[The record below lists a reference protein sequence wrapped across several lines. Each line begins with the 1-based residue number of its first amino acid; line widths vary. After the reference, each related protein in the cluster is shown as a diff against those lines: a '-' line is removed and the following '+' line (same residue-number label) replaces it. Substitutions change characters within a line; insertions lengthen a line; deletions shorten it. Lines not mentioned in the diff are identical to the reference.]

1 MSVSKMSKDD
11 RKKRNH
17 TQNQILTSFGC
28 LFVAA
33 VGVFSAS
40 GAKFAINAI
49 NRDATDTIVLAQQ
62 SQQFKSQSQPQ
73 QTQSKSQQLQQAQS
87 KPQQSEP
94 NKITT
99 SESEEMSEDAVNSN
113 TTEQSNID
121 KPDDTK
127 WSDEQVKWMQ
137 ANHITYNENG
147 QPVDENGNV
156 VTDPTITANSDS
168 SNSLESTVIEPE
180 TNTSWASDMN
190 WLTQQADGN
199 YVYVVQK
206 DDCLNDICA
215 RTGFALNEV
224 VVYNHIDNPN
234 IIHVGERILFP
245 KDGPNTVDYP
255 LGLG

>member
-62 SQQFKSQSQPQ
+62 SRQFKPQS
-73 QTQSKSQQLQQAQS
+73 
-87 KPQQSEP
+87 QQSEP
-94 NKITT
+94 SKITI
-99 SESEEMSEDAVNSN
+99 SESEETSEDAVKSN
-113 TTEQSNID
+113 TTEQSNTD

-127 WSDEQVKWMQ
+127 WSDAQVKWMQ
-137 ANHITYNENG
+137 ENHITYNENG
-147 QPVDENGNV
+147 QPVDEDGNV

-168 SNSLESTVIEPE
+168 SESLESTLMEPE
-180 TNTSWASDMN
+180 TNTSWASGMD
-190 WLTQQADGN
+190 WLTQQDDGD

-206 DDCLNDICA
+206 GDCLNDICA

-224 VVYNHIDNPN
+224 VAYNHIDNPN
-234 IIHVGERILFP
+234 IIHVGERIVFP
-245 KDGPNTVDYP
+245 KDGPNTVDYL

>member
-49 NRDATDTIVLAQQ
+49 NRDATDTMVLAQQ
-62 SQQFKSQSQPQ
+62 SRQFNPQS
-73 QTQSKSQQLQQAQS
+73 
-87 KPQQSEP
+87 QQSEP
-94 NKITT
+94 SKITT
-99 SESEEMSEDAVNSN
+99 SESEETSEDAVKSN
-113 TTEQSNID
+113 TTEQSNTD

-127 WSDEQVKWMQ
+127 WSDVQVKWMQ
-137 ANHITYNENG
+137 ENHITYNENG
-147 QPVDENGNV
+147 QPVDEDGNV

-168 SNSLESTVIEPE
+168 SESLESTLMEPE
-180 TNTSWASDMN
+180 TNTSWASGMD
-190 WLTQQADGN
+190 WLTQQDDGD

-206 DDCLNDICA
+206 GDCLNDICA

-224 VVYNHIDNPN
+224 VMYNHIDNPN
-234 IIHVGERILFP
+234 IIHVGERIVFP
-245 KDGPNTVDYP
+245 KDGPNTVDYQ

>member
-62 SQQFKSQSQPQ
+62 SRQFKPQS
-73 QTQSKSQQLQQAQS
+73 
-87 KPQQSEP
+87 QQSEP
-94 NKITT
+94 SKITT
-99 SESEEMSEDAVNSN
+99 SESEETSKDAVKSN
-113 TTEQSNID
+113 TTEQSNTD

-127 WSDEQVKWMQ
+127 WSDAQVKWMQ
-137 ANHITYNENG
+137 ENHITYNENG
-147 QPVDENGNV
+147 QPVDEDGNV

-168 SNSLESTVIEPE
+168 LESLESTLMEPE
-180 TNTSWASDMN
+180 TNTSWASGMD
-190 WLTQQADGN
+190 WLTQQDDGD

-206 DDCLNDICA
+206 GDCLNDICA

-224 VVYNHIDNPN
+224 VAYNHIDNPN
-234 IIHVGERILFP
+234 IIHVGERIVFP

>member
-62 SQQFKSQSQPQ
+62 SRQFKPQS
-73 QTQSKSQQLQQAQS
+73 
-87 KPQQSEP
+87 QQSEP
-94 NKITT
+94 IKITT
-99 SESEEMSEDAVNSN
+99 SESEETLEDAVKSN
-113 TTEQSNID
+113 TTEQSNTD

-137 ANHITYNENG
+137 ENHITYNENG
-147 QPVDENGNV
+147 QPVDEDGNV

-168 SNSLESTVIEPE
+168 SESLESTLMEPE
-180 TNTSWASDMN
+180 TNTSWASGMD
-190 WLTQQADGN
+190 WLTQQDDGD

-206 DDCLNDICA
+206 GDCLNDICA

-224 VVYNHIDNPN
+224 VAYNHIDNLN
-234 IIHVGERILFP
+234 IIHVGERIVFP

-255 LGLG
+255 LGLS

>member
-62 SQQFKSQSQPQ
+62 SRQFKPQS
-73 QTQSKSQQLQQAQS
+73 
-87 KPQQSEP
+87 QQSEP
-94 NKITT
+94 SKITT
-99 SESEEMSEDAVNSN
+99 SESEETSEDAVKSN
-113 TTEQSNID
+113 TTEQSNTD

-127 WSDEQVKWMQ
+127 WSDAQVKWMQ
-137 ANHITYNENG
+137 ENHITYNENG
-147 QPVDENGNV
+147 QPVDEDGNV

-168 SNSLESTVIEPE
+168 SESLESTLMEPE
-180 TNTSWASDMN
+180 TNTSWASGMD
-190 WLTQQADGN
+190 WLTQQDDGD

-206 DDCLNDICA
+206 GDCLNDICS

-224 VVYNHIDNPN
+224 VAYNHIDNPN
-234 IIHVGERILFP
+234 IIHVGERIVFP

>member
-28 LFVAA
+28 LFVTA

-62 SQQFKSQSQPQ
+62 SRQFKPQS
-73 QTQSKSQQLQQAQS
+73 
-87 KPQQSEP
+87 QQSEP
-94 NKITT
+94 IKITT
-99 SESEEMSEDAVNSN
+99 SESEETSEDAVKSN
-113 TTEQSNID
+113 TTEQSNTD

-137 ANHITYNENG
+137 ENHITYNENG
-147 QPVDENGNV
+147 QPIDEDGNV

-168 SNSLESTVIEPE
+168 SESLESTLMEPE
-180 TNTSWASDMN
+180 TNTSWASGMD
-190 WLTQQADGN
+190 WLTQQDDGD

-206 DDCLNDICA
+206 GDCLNDICS

-224 VVYNHIDNPN
+224 VAYNHIDNPN
-234 IIHVGERILFP
+234 IIHVGERIVFP

>member
-62 SQQFKSQSQPQ
+62 SRQFKPQSQQFKPQS
-73 QTQSKSQQLQQAQS
+73 
-87 KPQQSEP
+87 QQSEP
-94 NKITT
+94 SKITT
-99 SESEEMSEDAVNSN
+99 SESEETSEDAVKSN
-113 TTEQSNID
+113 TTEQSNTD

-127 WSDEQVKWMQ
+127 WSDAQVKWMQ
-137 ANHITYNENG
+137 ENHITYNENG
-147 QPVDENGNV
+147 QPVDEDGNV
-156 VTDPTITANSDS
+156 VTDPTIIANSDS
-168 SNSLESTVIEPE
+168 SESLESTLMEPE
-180 TNTSWASDMN
+180 TNTSWASGMD
-190 WLTQQADGN
+190 WLTQQDDGD

-206 DDCLNDICA
+206 GDCLNDICS

-224 VVYNHIDNPN
+224 VAYNHIDNPN
-234 IIHVGERILFP
+234 IIHVGERIVFP

>member
-28 LFVAA
+28 LFVTA

-62 SQQFKSQSQPQ
+62 SRQFKPQS
-73 QTQSKSQQLQQAQS
+73 QQAQPS
-87 KPQQSEP
+87 
-94 NKITT
+94 KITT
-99 SESEEMSEDAVNSN
+99 SESEETSEDAVKSN
-113 TTEQSNID
+113 TTEQSNTD

-127 WSDEQVKWMQ
+127 WSDAQVKWMQ
-137 ANHITYNENG
+137 ENHITYNENG
-147 QPVDENGNV
+147 QPVDEDGNV

-168 SNSLESTVIEPE
+168 SESLESTLMEPE
-180 TNTSWASDMN
+180 TNTSWASGMD
-190 WLTQQADGN
+190 WLTQQDDGD

-206 DDCLNDICA
+206 GDCLNDICA

-224 VVYNHIDNPN
+224 VAYNHIDNPN
-234 IIHVGERILFP
+234 IIHVGERIVFP

>member
-62 SQQFKSQSQPQ
+62 SRQFKPQS
-73 QTQSKSQQLQQAQS
+73 
-87 KPQQSEP
+87 QQSEP
-94 NKITT
+94 SKITT
-99 SESEEMSEDAVNSN
+99 SESEETSEDAVKSN
-113 TTEQSNID
+113 TTEQSNTD

-127 WSDEQVKWMQ
+127 WSDAQVKWMQ
-137 ANHITYNENG
+137 ENHITYNENG
-147 QPVDENGNV
+147 QPVDEDWNV

-168 SNSLESTVIEPE
+168 SESLESTLMEPE
-180 TNTSWASDMN
+180 TNTSWASGMD
-190 WLTQQADGN
+190 WLTQQDDGD

-206 DDCLNDICA
+206 GDCLNDICA

-224 VVYNHIDNPN
+224 VAYNHIDNLN
-234 IIHVGERILFP
+234 IIHVGERIVFP

>member
-62 SQQFKSQSQPQ
+62 SRQFKPQSQP
-73 QTQSKSQQLQQAQS
+73 S
-87 KPQQSEP
+87 
-94 NKITT
+94 KITT
-99 SESEEMSEDAVNSN
+99 SESEETSEDAVKSN
-113 TTEQSNID
+113 TTEQSNTD
-121 KPDDTK
+121 KYDDTK
-127 WSDEQVKWMQ
+127 WSDAQVKWMQ
-137 ANHITYNENG
+137 ENHITYNENG
-147 QPVDENGNV
+147 QPVDEDGNV

-168 SNSLESTVIEPE
+168 SESLESTLMEPE
-180 TNTSWASDMN
+180 TNTSWASSMD
-190 WLTQQADGN
+190 WLTQQDDGD

-206 DDCLNDICA
+206 GDCLNDICA

-224 VVYNHIDNPN
+224 VAYNHIDNPN
-234 IIHVGERILFP
+234 IIHVGERIVFP

>member
-1 MSVSKMSKDD
+1 MSKDD

-62 SQQFKSQSQPQ
+62 SRQFKPQSQQSQP
-73 QTQSKSQQLQQAQS
+73 S
-87 KPQQSEP
+87 
-94 NKITT
+94 KITT
-99 SESEEMSEDAVNSN
+99 SESEETSEDAVKSN
-113 TTEQSNID
+113 TTEQSNTD

-127 WSDEQVKWMQ
+127 WSDAQVKWMQ
-137 ANHITYNENG
+137 ENHITYNENG
-147 QPVDENGNV
+147 QPVDEDGNV

-168 SNSLESTVIEPE
+168 SESLESTLMEPE
-180 TNTSWASDMN
+180 TNTSWASGMD
-190 WLTQQADGN
+190 WLTQQDDGD

-206 DDCLNDICA
+206 GDCLNDICA

-224 VVYNHIDNPN
+224 VAYNHIDNPN
-234 IIHVGERILFP
+234 IIHVGERIVFP

>member
-28 LFVAA
+28 LFVTA

-62 SQQFKSQSQPQ
+62 SRQFKPQS
-73 QTQSKSQQLQQAQS
+73 
-87 KPQQSEP
+87 QQSEP
-94 NKITT
+94 IKITT
-99 SESEEMSEDAVNSN
+99 SESEETSEDAVKSN
-113 TTEQSNID
+113 TTEQSNTD

-127 WSDEQVKWMQ
+127 WSDAQVKWMQ
-137 ANHITYNENG
+137 ENHITYNENG
-147 QPVDENGNV
+147 QPVDEDGNV

-168 SNSLESTVIEPE
+168 SESLESTLMEPE
-180 TNTSWASDMN
+180 TNTSWASGMD
-190 WLTQQADGN
+190 WLTQQDDGD

-206 DDCLNDICA
+206 GDCLNDICA

-224 VVYNHIDNPN
+224 VAYNHIDNPN
-234 IIHVGERILFP
+234 IIHVGERIVFP

>member
-28 LFVAA
+28 LFVTA

-62 SQQFKSQSQPQ
+62 SRQFKPQS
-73 QTQSKSQQLQQAQS
+73 
-87 KPQQSEP
+87 QQSEP
-94 NKITT
+94 IKITT
-99 SESEEMSEDAVNSN
+99 SESEETSEDAVKSN
-113 TTEQSNID
+113 TTEQSNTD

-127 WSDEQVKWMQ
+127 WSDAQVKWMQ
-137 ANHITYNENG
+137 ENHITYNENG
-147 QPVDENGNV
+147 QPVDEDGNV
-156 VTDPTITANSDS
+156 VTDPTITSNSDS
-168 SNSLESTVIEPE
+168 SESLESTLMEPE
-180 TNTSWASDMN
+180 TNTSWASGMD
-190 WLTQQADGN
+190 WLTQQDDGD

-206 DDCLNDICA
+206 GDCLNDICS

-224 VVYNHIDNPN
+224 VAYNHIDNPN
-234 IIHVGERILFP
+234 IIHVGERIVFP

>member
-28 LFVAA
+28 LFVTA

-62 SQQFKSQSQPQ
+62 SRQFKPQS
-73 QTQSKSQQLQQAQS
+73 
-87 KPQQSEP
+87 QQSEP
-94 NKITT
+94 IKITT
-99 SESEEMSEDAVNSN
+99 SESEETSEDAVKSN
-113 TTEQSNID
+113 TTEQSNTD

-137 ANHITYNENG
+137 ENHITYNENG
-147 QPVDENGNV
+147 QPVDEDGNV

-168 SNSLESTVIEPE
+168 SESLESTLMEPE
-180 TNTSWASDMN
+180 TNTSWASGMD
-190 WLTQQADGN
+190 WLTQQDDGD

-206 DDCLNDICA
+206 GDCLNDICA

-224 VVYNHIDNPN
+224 VAYNHIDNPN
-234 IIHVGERILFP
+234 IIHVGKRIVFP

>member
-1 MSVSKMSKDD
+1 MSKDD

-62 SQQFKSQSQPQ
+62 SRQFKPQS
-73 QTQSKSQQLQQAQS
+73 
-87 KPQQSEP
+87 QQSEP
-94 NKITT
+94 SKITT
-99 SESEEMSEDAVNSN
+99 SESEETSEDAVKSN
-113 TTEQSNID
+113 TTEQSNTD

-127 WSDEQVKWMQ
+127 WSDMQVKWMQ
-137 ANHITYNENG
+137 ENHITYNENG
-147 QPVDENGNV
+147 QPVDEDGNV
-156 VTDPTITANSDS
+156 VIDPTITANSDS
-168 SNSLESTVIEPE
+168 SESLESTLMEPE
-180 TNTSWASDMN
+180 TNTSWASGMD
-190 WLTQQADGN
+190 WLTQQDDGD

-206 DDCLNDICA
+206 GDCLNDICA

-224 VVYNHIDNPN
+224 VAYNHIDNPN
-234 IIHVGERILFP
+234 IIHVGERIVFP

>member
-28 LFVAA
+28 LFVTA

-62 SQQFKSQSQPQ
+62 SRQFKPQS
-73 QTQSKSQQLQQAQS
+73 
-87 KPQQSEP
+87 QQSEP
-94 NKITT
+94 IKITT
-99 SESEEMSEDAVNSN
+99 SESEETSEDAVKSN
-113 TTEQSNID
+113 TTEQSNTD

-127 WSDEQVKWMQ
+127 WSDAQVKWMQ
-137 ANHITYNENG
+137 ENHITYNENG
-147 QPVDENGNV
+147 QPVDEDGNV
-156 VTDPTITANSDS
+156 VTDSTITANSDS
-168 SNSLESTVIEPE
+168 SESLESTLKEPE
-180 TNTSWASDMN
+180 TNTSWASGMD
-190 WLTQQADGN
+190 WLTQQDDGN

-206 DDCLNDICA
+206 GDCLNDICA
-215 RTGFALNEV
+215 RTWFALNEV
-224 VVYNHIDNPN
+224 VAYNHIDNPN

-245 KDGPNTVDYP
+245 KDGPNTVDYQ

>member
-62 SQQFKSQSQPQ
+62 SRQFKPQS
-73 QTQSKSQQLQQAQS
+73 
-87 KPQQSEP
+87 QQSEP
-94 NKITT
+94 SKITT
-99 SESEEMSEDAVNSN
+99 SESEETSEDAVKSN
-113 TTEQSNID
+113 TTEQSNTD

-127 WSDEQVKWMQ
+127 WSDAQVKWMQ
-137 ANHITYNENG
+137 ENHITYNENG
-147 QPVDENGNV
+147 QPVDEDGNV
-156 VTDPTITANSDS
+156 VTDHTITANSDS
-168 SNSLESTVIEPE
+168 SESLESTLMEPE
-180 TNTSWASDMN
+180 TNTSWASGMD
-190 WLTQQADGN
+190 WLTQQDDGD

-206 DDCLNDICA
+206 GDCLNDICA

-224 VVYNHIDNPN
+224 VAYNHIDNPN

-245 KDGPNTVDYP
+245 KDGPNTVDYQ

>member
-1 MSVSKMSKDD
+1 MSKDD

-62 SQQFKSQSQPQ
+62 SRQFKPQSQP
-73 QTQSKSQQLQQAQS
+73 S
-87 KPQQSEP
+87 
-94 NKITT
+94 KITT
-99 SESEEMSEDAVNSN
+99 SESEETSEDAVKSN
-113 TTEQSNID
+113 TTEQSNTD
-121 KPDDTK
+121 KHDDTK
-127 WSDEQVKWMQ
+127 WSDAQVKWMQ
-137 ANHITYNENG
+137 ENHITYNENG
-147 QPVDENGNV
+147 QPVDEDGNV

-168 SNSLESTVIEPE
+168 SESLESTLMEPE
-180 TNTSWASDMN
+180 TNTSWASDMD
-190 WLTQQADGN
+190 WLTQQDDGD

-206 DDCLNDICA
+206 GDCLNDICA

-224 VVYNHIDNPN
+224 VAYNHIDNPN
-234 IIHVGERILFP
+234 IMHVGERIVFP

>member
-62 SQQFKSQSQPQ
+62 SRQFKPQS
-73 QTQSKSQQLQQAQS
+73 
-87 KPQQSEP
+87 QQSEP
-94 NKITT
+94 SKITT
-99 SESEEMSEDAVNSN
+99 SESEETSEDAVKSN
-113 TTEQSNID
+113 TTEQSNTD

-127 WSDEQVKWMQ
+127 WSDAQVKWMQ
-137 ANHITYNENG
+137 ENHITYNENG
-147 QPVDENGNV
+147 QPVDEDGNV
-156 VTDPTITANSDS
+156 VTDSTITANSDS
-168 SNSLESTVIEPE
+168 LESLESTLMEPE
-180 TNTSWASDMN
+180 TNTSWASGMD
-190 WLTQQADGN
+190 WLTQQDDGD

-206 DDCLNDICA
+206 GDCLNDICS

-224 VVYNHIDNPN
+224 VAYNHIDNPN
-234 IIHVGERILFP
+234 IIHVGERIVFP

>member
-62 SQQFKSQSQPQ
+62 SRQFKPQS
-73 QTQSKSQQLQQAQS
+73 
-87 KPQQSEP
+87 QQSEP
-94 NKITT
+94 SKITT
-99 SESEEMSEDAVNSN
+99 SESEETSEDAVKSN
-113 TTEQSNID
+113 TTEQSNTD

-127 WSDEQVKWMQ
+127 WSDVQVKWMQ
-137 ANHITYNENG
+137 ENRITYNENG
-147 QPVDENGNV
+147 QPVDEDGNV

-168 SNSLESTVIEPE
+168 SESLESTLMEPE
-180 TNTSWASDMN
+180 TNTSWASGMD
-190 WLTQQADGN
+190 WLTQQDDGD

-206 DDCLNDICA
+206 GDCLNDICS

-224 VVYNHIDNPN
+224 VAYNHIDNPN
-234 IIHVGERILFP
+234 IIHVGERIVFP
-245 KDGPNTVDYP
+245 KDGPNTVDYQ

>member
-62 SQQFKSQSQPQ
+62 SRQFKPQS
-73 QTQSKSQQLQQAQS
+73 
-87 KPQQSEP
+87 QQSESS
-94 NKITT
+94 KITT
-99 SESEEMSEDAVNSN
+99 SESEETSEDAVKSN
-113 TTEQSNID
+113 TTEQSNTD

-137 ANHITYNENG
+137 ENHITYNENG
-147 QPVDENGNV
+147 QPVDEDGNV
-156 VTDPTITANSDS
+156 VIDPTITANSDS
-168 SNSLESTVIEPE
+168 SESLESTLIEPE
-180 TNTSWASDMN
+180 TNTSWASGMD
-190 WLTQQADGN
+190 WLTQQDDGD
-199 YVYVVQK
+199 YVYVFQK
-206 DDCLNDICA
+206 GDCLNDICA

-224 VVYNHIDNPN
+224 VMYNHIDNPN
-234 IIHVGERILFP
+234 IIHVGERIVFP
-245 KDGPNTVDYP
+245 KDGPNTVDYQ

>member
-62 SQQFKSQSQPQ
+62 SRQFKPQSQP
-73 QTQSKSQQLQQAQS
+73 S
-87 KPQQSEP
+87 
-94 NKITT
+94 KITT
-99 SESEEMSEDAVNSN
+99 SESEETSEDAVKSN
-113 TTEQSNID
+113 TTEQSNTD
-121 KPDDTK
+121 KHDDTK
-127 WSDEQVKWMQ
+127 WSDAQVKWMQ
-137 ANHITYNENG
+137 ENHITYNDNG
-147 QPVDENGNV
+147 QPVDEDGNV

-168 SNSLESTVIEPE
+168 SESLESTLMEPE
-180 TNTSWASDMN
+180 TNTSWASGMD
-190 WLTQQADGN
+190 WLTQQDDGD

-206 DDCLNDICA
+206 GDCLNDICA

-224 VVYNHIDNPN
+224 VAYNHIDNLN
-234 IIHVGERILFP
+234 IIHVGERIVFP

>member
-1 MSVSKMSKDD
+1 MSKDD

-62 SQQFKSQSQPQ
+62 SRQFKPQS
-73 QTQSKSQQLQQAQS
+73 
-87 KPQQSEP
+87 QQSEP
-94 NKITT
+94 SKITT
-99 SESEEMSEDAVNSN
+99 SESEETSEDAVKSN
-113 TTEQSNID
+113 TTEQSNTD

-127 WSDEQVKWMQ
+127 WSDAQVKWMQ
-137 ANHITYNENG
+137 ENHITYNENG
-147 QPVDENGNV
+147 QPVDEDGNV

-168 SNSLESTVIEPE
+168 SESLESTLMEPE
-180 TNTSWASDMN
+180 TNTSWASGMD
-190 WLTQQADGN
+190 WLTQQDDGD

-206 DDCLNDICA
+206 GDCLNDICS

-224 VVYNHIDNPN
+224 VAYNHIDNPN
-234 IIHVGERILFP
+234 IIHVGERIVFP

>member
-28 LFVAA
+28 LFVTA

-62 SQQFKSQSQPQ
+62 SRQFKPQS
-73 QTQSKSQQLQQAQS
+73 
-87 KPQQSEP
+87 QQSEP
-94 NKITT
+94 IKITT
-99 SESEEMSEDAVNSN
+99 SESEETSEDAVKSN
-113 TTEQSNID
+113 TTEQSNTN
-121 KPDDTK
+121 KPDDMK

-137 ANHITYNENG
+137 ENHITYNENG
-147 QPVDENGNV
+147 QPVDEDGNV

-168 SNSLESTVIEPE
+168 SESLESTLIEPE
-180 TNTSWASDMN
+180 TNTSWASGMD
-190 WLTQQADGN
+190 WLTQQDDGD

-206 DDCLNDICA
+206 GDCLNDICS

-224 VVYNHIDNPN
+224 VAYNYIDNSN
-234 IIHVGERILFP
+234 IIHVGERIVFP

>member
-62 SQQFKSQSQPQ
+62 SRQFKPQS
-73 QTQSKSQQLQQAQS
+73 
-87 KPQQSEP
+87 QQSEP
-94 NKITT
+94 SKITT
-99 SESEEMSEDAVNSN
+99 SESEETSEDAVKSN
-113 TTEQSNID
+113 TTEQSNTD

-137 ANHITYNENG
+137 ENHITYNENG
-147 QPVDENGNV
+147 QPVDEDGNV

-168 SNSLESTVIEPE
+168 SESLESTLMEPE
-180 TNTSWASDMN
+180 TNTSWASGMD
-190 WLTQQADGN
+190 WLTQQDDGD

-206 DDCLNDICA
+206 GDCLNDICA

-224 VVYNHIDNPN
+224 VMYNHIDNLN
-234 IIHVGERILFP
+234 IIHVGERIVFP
-245 KDGPNTVDYP
+245 KDGPNTVDYQ

>member
-28 LFVAA
+28 LFVTA

-62 SQQFKSQSQPQ
+62 SRQFKPQS
-73 QTQSKSQQLQQAQS
+73 
-87 KPQQSEP
+87 QQSEP
-94 NKITT
+94 IKITT
-99 SESEEMSEDAVNSN
+99 SESEETSEDAVKSN
-113 TTEQSNID
+113 TTEQSNTD

-127 WSDEQVKWMQ
+127 WSDAQVKWMQ
-137 ANHITYNENG
+137 ENHITYNENG
-147 QPVDENGNV
+147 QPVDEDGNV

-168 SNSLESTVIEPE
+168 SESLESTLMEPE
-180 TNTSWASDMN
+180 TNTSWASGMD
-190 WLTQQADGN
+190 WLTQQDDGD

-206 DDCLNDICA
+206 GDCLNDICA

-224 VVYNHIDNPN
+224 VMYNHIDNPN
-234 IIHVGERILFP
+234 IIHVGERIVFP
-245 KDGPNTVDYP
+245 KDGPNTVDYQ

>member
-1 MSVSKMSKDD
+1 MSKDD

-62 SQQFKSQSQPQ
+62 SRQFKPQSQP
-73 QTQSKSQQLQQAQS
+73 S
-87 KPQQSEP
+87 
-94 NKITT
+94 KITT
-99 SESEEMSEDAVNSN
+99 SESEETSEDAVKSN
-113 TTEQSNID
+113 TTEQSNTD

-127 WSDEQVKWMQ
+127 WSDAQVKWMQ
-137 ANHITYNENG
+137 ENHITYNENG
-147 QPVDENGNV
+147 QPVDEDGNV
-156 VTDPTITANSDS
+156 VTDPTITSNSDS
-168 SNSLESTVIEPE
+168 SESLESTLMEPE
-180 TNTSWASDMN
+180 TNTSWASGMD
-190 WLTQQADGN
+190 WLTQQDDGD

-206 DDCLNDICA
+206 GDCLNDICA

-224 VVYNHIDNPN
+224 VAYNHIDNPN
-234 IIHVGERILFP
+234 IIHVGERIVFS

>member
-62 SQQFKSQSQPQ
+62 SRQFKPQSRQFKPQ
-73 QTQSKSQQLQQAQS
+73 S
-87 KPQQSEP
+87 QQSEP
-94 NKITT
+94 IKITT
-99 SESEEMSEDAVNSN
+99 SESEETSEDAVKSN
-113 TTEQSNID
+113 TTEQSNTD

-127 WSDEQVKWMQ
+127 WSDAQVKWMQ
-137 ANHITYNENG
+137 ENHITYNENG
-147 QPVDENGNV
+147 QPVDEDGNV

-168 SNSLESTVIEPE
+168 SESLESTLMEPE
-180 TNTSWASDMN
+180 TNTSWASGMD
-190 WLTQQADGN
+190 WLTQQDDGD

-206 DDCLNDICA
+206 GDCLNDICA

-224 VVYNHIDNPN
+224 VMYNHIDNLN
-234 IIHVGERILFP
+234 IIHVGERIVFP
-245 KDGPNTVDYP
+245 KDGPNTVDYQ

>member
-62 SQQFKSQSQPQ
+62 SRQFKPQS
-73 QTQSKSQQLQQAQS
+73 
-87 KPQQSEP
+87 QQSEP
-94 NKITT
+94 SKITT
-99 SESEEMSEDAVNSN
+99 SESEETSEDAVKSN
-113 TTEQSNID
+113 TTEQSNTD

-127 WSDEQVKWMQ
+127 WSDAQVKWMQ
-137 ANHITYNENG
+137 ENHITYNENG
-147 QPVDENGNV
+147 QPVDEDGNV

-168 SNSLESTVIEPE
+168 SESLESTLMEPE
-180 TNTSWASDMN
+180 TNTSWASGMD
-190 WLTQQADGN
+190 WLTQQDDGD

-206 DDCLNDICA
+206 GDCLNDICA

-224 VVYNHIDNPN
+224 VAYNHIDNPN
-234 IIHVGERILFP
+234 IIHVGERIVFP

>member
-1 MSVSKMSKDD
+1 MSKDD

-28 LFVAA
+28 LFVTA

-62 SQQFKSQSQPQ
+62 SRQFKPQS
-73 QTQSKSQQLQQAQS
+73 
-87 KPQQSEP
+87 QQSELI
-94 NKITT
+94 KITT
-99 SESEEMSEDAVNSN
+99 SESEETSEDAVKSN
-113 TTEQSNID
+113 TTEQSNTD

-137 ANHITYNENG
+137 ENHITYNENG
-147 QPVDENGNV
+147 QPVDEDGNV
-156 VTDPTITANSDS
+156 VTDPTITSNSDS
-168 SNSLESTVIEPE
+168 SESLESTLMEPE
-180 TNTSWASDMN
+180 TNTSWASGMN
-190 WLTQQADGN
+190 WLTQQDDGD

-206 DDCLNDICA
+206 GDCLNDICA

-224 VVYNHIDNPN
+224 VTYNHIDNPN
-234 IIHVGERILFP
+234 IIHVGERIVFP
-245 KDGPNTVDYP
+245 KDGPNTVDYQ

>member
-49 NRDATDTIVLAQQ
+49 NCDATDTIVLAQQ
-62 SQQFKSQSQPQ
+62 S
-73 QTQSKSQQLQQAQS
+73 
-87 KPQQSEP
+87 EP
-94 NKITT
+94 IKITT
-99 SESEEMSEDAVNSN
+99 SESEETSEDAVKSN
-113 TTEQSNID
+113 TTEQSNTD

-127 WSDEQVKWMQ
+127 WSDAQVKWMQ
-137 ANHITYNENG
+137 ENHITYNENG
-147 QPVDENGNV
+147 QPVDEDGNV
-156 VTDPTITANSDS
+156 VTDPIITANSDS
-168 SNSLESTVIEPE
+168 SESLESTLREPE
-180 TNTSWASDMN
+180 TNTSWASGMD
-190 WLTQQADGN
+190 WLTQQDDGD

-206 DDCLNDICA
+206 GDCLNDICS
-215 RTGFALNEV
+215 RTGFTLNEV
-224 VVYNHIDNPN
+224 VAYNHIDNPN
-234 IIHVGERILFP
+234 IIHVGERIVFP
-245 KDGPNTVDYP
+245 KDGPNTVDYQ

>member
-62 SQQFKSQSQPQ
+62 SRQFNPQS
-73 QTQSKSQQLQQAQS
+73 
-87 KPQQSEP
+87 QQSESS
-94 NKITT
+94 KITT
-99 SESEEMSEDAVNSN
+99 LESEETSEDAVKSN
-113 TTEQSNID
+113 TTEQSNTD

-127 WSDEQVKWMQ
+127 WSDAQVKWMQ
-137 ANHITYNENG
+137 ENHITYNENG
-147 QPVDENGNV
+147 QPVDEDVNV

-168 SNSLESTVIEPE
+168 SESLESTLMEPE
-180 TNTSWASDMN
+180 TNTSWASGMD
-190 WLTQQADGN
+190 WLTQQDDGD

-206 DDCLNDICA
+206 GDCLNDICS

-224 VVYNHIDNPN
+224 VAYNHIDNPN
-234 IIHVGERILFP
+234 IIHVGERIVFP

>member
-1 MSVSKMSKDD
+1 MSKDD

-62 SQQFKSQSQPQ
+62 SRQFKPQSQP
-73 QTQSKSQQLQQAQS
+73 S
-87 KPQQSEP
+87 
-94 NKITT
+94 KITT
-99 SESEEMSEDAVNSN
+99 SESEETSEDAVKSN
-113 TTEQSNID
+113 TTEQSNTD
-121 KPDDTK
+121 KHDDTK
-127 WSDEQVKWMQ
+127 WSDAQVKWMQ
-137 ANHITYNENG
+137 ENHITYNDNG
-147 QPVDENGNV
+147 QPVDEDGNV

-168 SNSLESTVIEPE
+168 SESLESTLMEPE
-180 TNTSWASDMN
+180 TNTSWASGMD
-190 WLTQQADGN
+190 WLTQQDDGD

-206 DDCLNDICA
+206 GDCLNDICA

-224 VVYNHIDNPN
+224 VAYNHIDNLN
-234 IIHVGERILFP
+234 IIHVGERIVFP

>member
-62 SQQFKSQSQPQ
+62 SRQFKPQS
-73 QTQSKSQQLQQAQS
+73 
-87 KPQQSEP
+87 QQSEP
-94 NKITT
+94 SKITT
-99 SESEEMSEDAVNSN
+99 SESEETSENAVKSN
-113 TTEQSNID
+113 TTEQSNTD

-127 WSDEQVKWMQ
+127 WSDAQVKWMQ
-137 ANHITYNENG
+137 ENHITYNENG
-147 QPVDENGNV
+147 QPVDEDGNV

-168 SNSLESTVIEPE
+168 SESLESTLMEPE
-180 TNTSWASDMN
+180 TNTSWASGMD
-190 WLTQQADGN
+190 WLTQQDDGD

-206 DDCLNDICA
+206 GDCLNDICA

-224 VVYNHIDNPN
+224 VAYNHIDNPN
-234 IIHVGERILFP
+234 IIHVGERIVFP

>member
-62 SQQFKSQSQPQ
+62 SRQFKPQSQQSQP
-73 QTQSKSQQLQQAQS
+73 S
-87 KPQQSEP
+87 
-94 NKITT
+94 KITT
-99 SESEEMSEDAVNSN
+99 SESEETSEDAVKSN
-113 TTEQSNID
+113 TTEQSNTD

-127 WSDEQVKWMQ
+127 WSDAQVKWMQ
-137 ANHITYNENG
+137 ENHITYNENG
-147 QPVDENGNV
+147 QPVDEDGNV

-168 SNSLESTVIEPE
+168 SESLESTLMEPE
-180 TNTSWASDMN
+180 TNTSWASGMD
-190 WLTQQADGN
+190 WLTQQDDGD

-206 DDCLNDICA
+206 GDCLNDICA

-224 VVYNHIDNPN
+224 VAYNHIDNPN
-234 IIHVGERILFP
+234 IIHVGERIVFP

>member
-1 MSVSKMSKDD
+1 MSKDD

-62 SQQFKSQSQPQ
+62 SRQFKPQS
-73 QTQSKSQQLQQAQS
+73 
-87 KPQQSEP
+87 QQSEP
-94 NKITT
+94 SKITT
-99 SESEEMSEDAVNSN
+99 SESEETSEDAVKSN
-113 TTEQSNID
+113 TTEQSNTD

-127 WSDEQVKWMQ
+127 WSDVQVKWMQ
-137 ANHITYNENG
+137 ENHITYNENG
-147 QPVDENGNV
+147 QPVDEDGNV

-168 SNSLESTVIEPE
+168 SESLESTLMEPE
-180 TNTSWASDMN
+180 TNTSWASGMD
-190 WLTQQADGN
+190 WLTQQDDGD

-206 DDCLNDICA
+206 GDCLNDICS

-224 VVYNHIDNPN
+224 VAYNHIDNPN
-234 IIHVGERILFP
+234 IIHVGERIVFP

>member
-62 SQQFKSQSQPQ
+62 SRQFKPQS
-73 QTQSKSQQLQQAQS
+73 
-87 KPQQSEP
+87 QQSEP
-94 NKITT
+94 SKITT
-99 SESEEMSEDAVNSN
+99 SESEETSEDAVKSN
-113 TTEQSNID
+113 TTEQSNTD

-127 WSDEQVKWMQ
+127 WSDAQVKWMQ
-137 ANHITYNENG
+137 ENHITYNENG
-147 QPVDENGNV
+147 QPVDEDGNV

-168 SNSLESTVIEPE
+168 SESLESTLMEPE
-180 TNTSWASDMN
+180 TNTSWASGMD
-190 WLTQQADGN
+190 WLTQQDDGD

-206 DDCLNDICA
+206 GDCLNDICS

-224 VVYNHIDNPN
+224 VAYNHIYNPN
-234 IIHVGERILFP
+234 IIHVGERIVFP

>member
-28 LFVAA
+28 LFVTA

-62 SQQFKSQSQPQ
+62 SRQFKPQS
-73 QTQSKSQQLQQAQS
+73 
-87 KPQQSEP
+87 QQSEP
-94 NKITT
+94 SKITT
-99 SESEEMSEDAVNSN
+99 SESEETSEDAVKSN
-113 TTEQSNID
+113 TTEQSNTD

-137 ANHITYNENG
+137 ENHITYNENG
-147 QPVDENGNV
+147 QPVDEDGNV
-156 VTDPTITANSDS
+156 VTDPTITSNSDS
-168 SNSLESTVIEPE
+168 SESLESTLMEPE
-180 TNTSWASDMN
+180 TNTSWASGMD
-190 WLTQQADGN
+190 WLIQQDDGD

-206 DDCLNDICA
+206 GDCLNDICS

-224 VVYNHIDNPN
+224 VAYNHIDNPN
-234 IIHVGERILFP
+234 IIHVGERIVFP
-245 KDGPNTVDYP
+245 KDGPNTVDYQ